1 MENYLGEIRIF
12 AGNFAPQGWLFCQG
26 QLLAISQNQALFA
39 LLGTTY
45 GGDGQTTFSVPD
57 LRGRAAVGL
66 GAGPGL
72 SPYQQGQQAGYET
85 VTLTTAQLPVHQHP
99 VLGSMRATTGTPAQ
113 ASPSQAYFGDQA
125 GPAYQSGAP
134 NNMLAPDAV
143 TGQTNPTGDSQAH
156 SNIQPLLA
164 INYIIALEGIF
175 PSPS

>member
-99 VLGSMRATTGTPAQ
+99 VLVYR
-113 ASPSQAYFGDQA
+113 
-125 GPAYQSGAP
+125 
-134 NNMLAPDAV
+134 
-143 TGQTNPTGDSQAH
+143 
-156 SNIQPLLA
+156 
-164 INYIIALEGIF
+164 
-175 PSPS
+175 